1 MSEIKKDNL
10 KNSLCYIPFA
20 AIVLS
25 FTEEE
30 KSEELKKHIK
40 HWITLLVIY
49 ILVSMLF
56 RWLFWWMFHLYFFF
70 WIGNIVTLIYFI
82 VSGIL
87 WYKAYM
93 WEDVKVDILDDMEE
107 KFK

>member
-1 MSEIKKDNL
+1 MKNLVIIILITSFNSLNKITMSEIKKDNL

-40 HWITLLVIY
+40 H
-49 ILVSMLF
+49 
-56 RWLFWWMFHLYFFF
+56 
-70 WIGNIVTLIYFI
+70 
-82 VSGIL
+82 
-87 WYKAYM
+87 
-93 WEDVKVDILDDMEE
+93 
-107 KFK
+107 